1 MKLSPGM
8 RASLEHALAEGLT
21 FACFRSPGGLL
32 TLWAQRTPE
41 LERVDRLLLFE
52 LNDVFLLAP
61 FELSPDSIPFIRSDV
76 ELVQSDLEPEAE
88 LLYPCEGS
96 EASEPSLQPTT
107 SEAIF
112 KEGVERIKQRIAEGL
127 LQKAVLSRV
136 LATQLDHRHRVD
148 LFEAALEDQ
157 PDAFVAL
164 VHTPDH
170 GTWMGASPE
179 RLLHAQDDRVRVDA
193 LAGTRSLEHGAE
205 PWGEKEQ
212 NEQELV
218 TTSVL
223 NTFVHLHLKEV
234 LLHGPE
240 TVSAGTVQHL
250 RSVVEAGLEEVP
262 LADVLIALHP
272 TPAVGGT
279 PRTEAHELIRTLE
292 EHDRRL
298 YTGFWGP
305 WSADG
310 TTELFV
316 NLRCLQV
323 FPSKALLYVGAGITA
338 GSNAELEWKETANK
352 ARTWLQLI
360 EKLEPLRVSSSPQ

>member
-21 FACFRSPGGLL
+21 FACFRRPGGLL

-52 LNDVFLLAP
+52 LNDVFLIAP
-61 FELSPDSIPFIRSDV
+61 FDLSPDSIPFIRSDV
-76 ELVQSDLEPEAE
+76 ELVQGDLEPEAE
-88 LLYPCEGS
+88 LLAPCEGI
-96 EASEPSLQPTT
+96 EDTRALLQPTT
-107 SEAIF
+107 TEAAF
-112 KEGVERIKQRIAEGL
+112 KQSVELIKQRISEGT

-136 LATQLDHRHRVD
+136 LAVPHDHRHRLD
-148 LFEAALEDQ
+148 LFEAALADR

-164 VHTPDH
+164 AHTPDH
-170 GTWMGASPE
+170 GMWMGASPE
-179 RLLHAQDDRVRVDA
+179 RLLHAEDDRVRVDA
-193 LAGTRSLEHGAE
+193 LAGTRSVEQGAE

-212 NEQELV
+212 IEQELV

-240 TVSAGTVQHL
+240 TVTAGSVQHL
-250 RSVVEAGLEEVP
+250 RSIVEAGLEEVP

-272 TPAVGGT
+272 TPAVSGSPHAAAT
-279 PRTEAHELIRTLE
+279 ALIRTLE
-292 EHDRRL
+292 QHDRRL

-316 NLRCLQV
+316 NLRCLQM
-323 FPSKALLYVGAGITA
+323 FPSQALLYVGAGITA
-338 GSNAELEWKETANK
+338 GSDADLEWKETAHK

-360 EKLEPLRVSSSPQ
+360 EKLEPARVSSSPQ